1 MDDVARACGIAR
13 RTLFSY
19 YPSKSAI
26 VWDGRDQASAAI
38 AAALADVPAATDWR
52 TALART
58 LPAALVFPDGDE
70 ALLRA
75 RLRLMAATPDLRSH
89 LFAVQFSVLD
99 ELAAFVADRAPGEDG
114 LTVAVATQAAL
125 SAMTAGLLWWAAN
138 EGQELRPTLRRA
150 LEQVLENGRSRSR
163 THQPLQM

>member
-26 VWDGRDQASAAI
+26 VWDGREQATDAI
-38 AAALADVPAATDWR
+38 AAALADVPATTPWR
-52 TALART
+52 EALVEL

-89 LFAVQFSVLD
+89 LFAVQFAVLD
-99 ELAAFVADRAPGEDG
+99 DLAAFVADREPAGDG
-114 LTVAVATQAAL
+114 LAATVATQAAL
-125 SAMTAGLLWWAAN
+125 AAMTAGLLWWATN
-138 EGQELRPTLRRA
+138 GGQELRPTLRRA
-150 LEQVLENGRSRSR
+150 LEQVLATG
-163 THQPLQM
+163 